1 MADFSKFKKAAK
13 TKVDFTDAG
22 DRGPWNQKHQE
33 EGDYLF
39 KIVAVLDSPTKEN
52 NEPQWIFAFQD
63 VENKSY
69 VYPFRCKLDKKNAW
83 KIRNVFE
90 ACGVKVPQKMMN
102 VDPQKVVG
110 KLIGGTLED
119 DEYNGKVK
127 SVVGNVF
134 SAKEFGDEAKDAD
147 DDEADV
153 DEVEEDET
161 EEDDE
166 EEEPEPPKKK
176 TKAAAKKPASKTAA
190 KKRKPEPDPE
200 DDEDE
205 DEVEE
210 GDDEELE
217 VDDL

>member
-13 TKVDFTDAG
+13 AKVDFTDAG
-22 DRGPWNQKHQE
+22 DRGPWNQKHQD

-69 VYPFRCKLDKKNAW
+69 VYPFRCKLDKKNTW

-90 ACGVKVPQKMMN
+90 ACGVKVAQKMLN

-110 KLIGGTLED
+110 KLIGATLED

-127 SVVGNVF
+127 SVIGNVF
-134 SAKEFGDEAKDAD
+134 SASEFGDAVKDED
-147 DDEADV
+147 PDEA
-153 DEVEEDET
+153 DEVEEDDDA
-161 EEDDE
+161 EDDEDE
-166 EEEPEPPKKK
+166 EEEPAPKKK
-176 TKAAAKKPASKTAA
+176 TKPAAKKPPAKSSKSN
-190 KKRKPEPDPE
+190 KKPPV
-200 DDEDE
+200 DEDE
-205 DEVEE
+205 DEEDEVED
-210 GDDEELE
+210 GDDEELDVE
-217 VDDL
+217 DL